1 MHLTQK
7 RKDYRRKGKHLL
19 LLFLCVNLDLITI
32 CSFVCLFCF
41 CLFIYLFVCFCI
53 AFCFLF
59 SLFVC
64 EELLF
69 VWFKRMCTHTQV
81 SFCVNV
87 ALPLF
92 AV

>member
-41 CLFIYLFVCFCI
+41 CLFIYLFVVFVLLFV
-53 AFCFLF
+53 FCFLCLCVKNF
-59 SLFVC
+59 FLFGS
-64 EELLF
+64 
-69 VWFKRMCTHTQV
+69 KG
-81 SFCVNV
+81 CV
-87 ALPLF
+87 LIRK
-92 AV
+92 